1 MKGLNKAIII
11 ISKIVEVFCWI
22 GTGFLAVMT
31 AVVAIGREE
40 LLRFL
45 CSIDGTTAE
54 VDFFDVSISIMD
66 ENGKQIAA
74 AMIVA
79 FIGALIACV
88 LTAMIF
94 RNLNLIFK
102 TAEGKTKF
110 SKGAT
115 PFQPD
120 NIRMVREIGIFL
132 IAIPIVEVIVSTI
145 AQIIVGTNIDAD
157 FNMINILMGLVVLAL
172 SQYFAYGMELQ
183 NEVDG
188 LL

>member
-31 AVVAIGREE
+31 VVVAIGREE

-45 CSIDGTTAE
+45 STIDETTVKVE
-54 VDFFDVSISIMD
+54 FFDVSINIMD

-132 IAIPIVEVIVSTI
+132 IALSIVEVVVSVI
-145 AQIIVGTNIDAD
+145 AQVIISTSVEAD
-157 FNMINILMGLVVLAL
+157 VNMTTILMGLVVLAL